1 MLEELPEKYV
11 VFCSQVVFN
20 AKCHVCFSQELGKYG
35 VLFYNACF
43 MVIPT
48 VIISFSTGD
57 FQQVSSNIAYL
68 RLIILFCSDFIW
80 GVREA
85 FCFFLQR

>member
-1 MLEELPEKYV
+1 MPNTM
-11 VFCSQVVFN
+11 F
-20 AKCHVCFSQELGKYG
+20 HFSQELGKYG

-48 VIISFSTGD
+48 VVISFSTGD

-68 RLIILFCSDFIW
+68 ETDNIILFRFHLGSGRGFWFVSEEVILPLC
-80 GVREA
+80 
-85 FCFFLQR
+85 

>member
-1 MLEELPEKYV
+1 MPNSM
-11 VFCSQVVFN
+11 F
-20 AKCHVCFSQELGKYG
+20 HFSQELGKYG

-48 VIISFSTGD
+48 VIFSFSTGD

-68 RLIILFCSDFIW
+68 RLIMLFCSDFFW
-80 GVREA
+80 GVGGT
-85 FCFFLQR
+85 FCLFLKR